1 MYCNDTKL
9 IKHIETKIC
18 INCKV
23 RDYDATE
30 YYGYSL
36 MYFIDTPINNGNREQ
51 TKQGMLRSPVGAIA
65 PGGSSCVSIFMK
77 RIIGTAM

>member
-1 MYCNDTKL
+1 MRL
-9 IKHIETKIC
+9 ISKAIFLPSNSNVK
-18 INCKV
+18 NF

-65 PGGSSCVSIFMK
+65 PGGSSCVSIFKK

>member
-1 MYCNDTKL
+1 MTYR
-9 IKHIETKIC
+9 E
-18 INCKV
+18 
-23 RDYDATE
+23 YDAAGNELVCVTID
-30 YYGYSL
+30 YGYSL

-65 PGGSSCVSIFMK
+65 PGGSSCVSIFKK